1 MRTRYFDMNNQFVNP
16 QAQTQFAPNAMPQ
29 AQMPN
34 QAQQFQQQFAPQQVA
49 PQAGGSVNVGISKSW
64 PLQSFIA
71 MHGAPTFRHDVP
83 SSVEPGTT
91 FDSLEFPMSPSNRD
105 GSRMFVSFSSRMNK
119 KPENMDE
126 LKARKHEFSVCLMM
140 SGKYK
145 LTDKSG
151 NFDNVETSDISDWL

>member
-1 MRTRYFDMNNQFVNP
+1 MNNQFNP
-16 QAQTQFAPNAMPQ
+16 AQTQFAPNVAMPQ

-34 QAQQFQQQFAPQQVA
+34 QAQQFQQQFAPQQPVQQAA

-151 NFDNVETSDISDWL
+151 SFDNVETSDMSDWL

>member
-1 MRTRYFDMNNQFVNP
+1 MRTRYFGMNNQFNP
-16 QAQTQFAPNAMPQ
+16 QAQTQFAPAMPQ

-34 QAQQFQQQFAPQQVA
+34 QAQQFQQQVPQQAAPQ
-49 PQAGGSVNVGISKSW
+49 GSVNVGISKSW

-105 GSRMFVSFSSRMNK
+105 GSRMFVSFSSRMNN
-119 KPENMDE
+119 KPKDMAE

-145 LTDKSG
+145 LTDKSA
-151 NFDNVETSDISDWL
+151 NFDNVETSDMADWL

>member
-1 MRTRYFDMNNQFVNP
+1 MNNQFNP
-16 QAQTQFAPNAMPQ
+16 QAQTQFAPNVAMPQ
-29 AQMPN
+29 APS
-34 QAQQFQQQFAPQQVA
+34 QAQQFQQQFAPQQPVQQAA
-49 PQAGGSVNVGISKSW
+49 PQGGSVNVGISKSW

-151 NFDNVETSDISDWL
+151 SFDNVETSDMSDWL

>member
-1 MRTRYFDMNNQFVNP
+1 MNNQFNS
-16 QAQTQFAPNAMPQ
+16 QAQTQFAPNVAMPQ

-34 QAQQFQQQFAPQQVA
+34 QAQQFQQQFAPQQPVQQVA
-49 PQAGGSVNVGISKSW
+49 PQAAPNGSVNVGISKSW

-83 SSVEPGTT
+83 SSVKPGTT

-151 NFDNVETSDISDWL
+151 NFDNVETSDMSDWL